1 VGSSVIPEALMT
13 SHFPKN
19 HRLRPL
25 YRCLSFLAGGYCLI
39 FGILGIAATRGD
51 SLFSRAANRVFGL
64 RTNLAFSVASIAL
77 GLVIVVVVVLG
88 HNIDRTTEMV
98 LGPLFLV
105 VGLAMM
111 GLVRTSANILNF
123 GVSTCVVSFVI
134 GLVLLSGAF
143 YSEVGPPEL
152 ARAEEDFRRSAPDP
166 ESQLRR
172 HP

>member
-1 VGSSVIPEALMT
+1 MA

-25 YRCLSFLAGGYCLI
+25 YRTLAFLAGAYCLV
-39 FGILGIAATRGD
+39 FGILGVVATSGE
-51 SLFSRAANRVFGL
+51 SLFSRADHRVFGL
-64 RTNLAFSVASIAL
+64 HTNLAFSLVSIVL
-77 GLVIVVVVVLG
+77 GAVVVVVVLLG

-98 LGPLFLV
+98 LGPLFLA

-111 GLVRTSANILNF
+111 ALLRTSANILNF

-134 GLVLLSGAF
+134 GLVLLTGGF
-143 YSEVGPPEL
+143 YGEVASPEM
-152 ARAEEDFRRSAPDP
+152 ARAEEDFRRNAPDP